1 MKNPA
6 CFFSGLAVLFAA
18 FLLLA
23 CEKRTIADI
32 QADPSKYRD
41 RDVTIEGTVTTSFG
55 ALGPG
60 AYEVDDGTGRMWVIT
75 ERGGVPSQGARVR
88 VTGRVNTGVTFGG
101 RSFGVVLRESSRNA
115 RGPSTPRT

>member
-1 MKNPA
+1 MKNLA
-6 CFFSGLAVLFAA
+6 RFFSGLAVLLAA

-32 QADPSKYRD
+32 QADPARYRD
-41 RDVTIEGTVTTSFG
+41 RDVTIEGTVTNSFG
-55 ALGPG
+55 AFGPG

-75 ERGGVPSQGARVR
+75 ERGGVPGQGARVR

>member
-1 MKNPA
+1 MSRIA
-6 CFFSGLAVLFAA
+6 RMLSGLAILVVA
-18 FLLLA
+18 LLLVA

-32 QADPSKYRD
+32 QADPTKYRD

-55 ALGPG
+55 AFGPG
-60 AYEVDDGTGRMWVIT
+60 AYEVDDGTGRIWVIT

-115 RGPSTPRT
+115 RGSSSPRA